1 MTSYKHSR
9 LRQMLLLVCLPGITL
24 LYCGSDSYAQT
35 KGQPALI
42 SQCKVTAATRLDW
55 VFAVSNQSPAEV
67 PDGLLE
73 NYDSTKQRFELYV
86 PAGAGSRAA
95 APLILFI
102 SPSQKATGLS
112 QFRKLCDRE
121 GIVFASP
128 HQAGNQTPGTRR
140 VRIVMDTLD
149 EVRRRVKIDPDRTY
163 IGGFSGGGRI
173 AMTIATALPE
183 YFGGVIPVCAG
194 GQLRTEPWLRERAIS
209 RLRIALLTGENDFNR
224 GEVERM
230 TQTLFSGIG
239 VTSRVWTAERV
250 GHAVPSGKTLDQAFV
265 WLEDGLQDRQ
275 TLARRF
281 PASRI
286 PGAPSRSEWA
296 RQLFAE
302 AEMRLESEKLF
313 YSGLTQLMG
322 IRVRWNDLPES
333 DKALVIL
340 QKLDA
345 ADDRSWEAEDVA
357 SQRRYLIAQARAVDA
372 YASGP
377 LPRQY
382 EKQKVSMLN
391 AAIRLWSQVVED
403 GQDKGAVA
411 EGARRIPVL
420 KSMLESEQPTR

>member
-1 MTSYKHSR
+1 MASHKH
-9 LRQMLLLVCLPGITL
+9 RQLGFTLLLGCLHGTVFLFLVPPSFGQ
-24 LYCGSDSYAQT
+24 S

-42 SQCKVTAATRLDW
+42 SQCPITEPTRLDW
-55 VFAVSNQSPAEV
+55 IFAVSNQSPAEA
-67 PDGLLE
+67 PPGLLE

-86 PAGAGSRAA
+86 PAGVESRAA

-128 HQAGNQTPGTRR
+128 HQAGNKTPGTRR

-149 EVRRRVKIDPDRTY
+149 EVRRRIKIDPDRTY

-194 GQLRTEPWLRERAIS
+194 GQLRTELWLRERVMS

-224 GEVERM
+224 GEIERM

-239 VTSRVWTAERV
+239 VTSRVWTAQRI
-250 GHAVPSGKTLDQAFV
+250 GHAIPSGKTLDEAFA
-265 WLEDGLQDRQ
+265 WLEDGLKDRQ
-275 TLARRF
+275 ALARRF

-286 PGAPSRSEWA
+286 SDAPSRSEWA

-302 AEMRLESEKLF
+302 AESRLKSKELF

-340 QKLDA
+340 KKLDA
-345 ADDRSWEAEDVA
+345 ADHRPWEAVDVA
-357 SQRRYLIAQARAVDA
+357 SQRRYLIAQARALDA

-377 LPRQY
+377 LPKQY
-382 EKQKVSMLN
+382 HDQKIGMLH
-391 AAIRLWSQVVED
+391 AAIRLWSQVVAD
-403 GQDKGAVA
+403 GQNEDAVA
-411 EGARRIPVL
+411 EGTRRIPLL
-420 KSMLESEQPTR
+420 KSMLEGQ

>member
-1 MTSYKHSR
+1 MTRHKHSR
-9 LRQMLLLVCLPGITL
+9 LRQILLLGCLPSITL
-24 LYCGSDSYAQT
+24 LLLSSDSYAQR

-42 SQCKVTAATRLDW
+42 SQCPITEPTRLDW
-55 VFAVSNQSPAEV
+55 IFAVSNQSPAEA
-67 PDGLLE
+67 PAGLLE

-128 HQAGNQTPGTRR
+128 HQAGNKTPGTRR

-194 GQLRTEPWLRERAIS
+194 GRLRTELWLRERVMS

-224 GEVERM
+224 GEIERM

-239 VTSRVWTAERV
+239 VTSRVWTAKRI
-250 GHAVPSGKTLDQAFV
+250 GHAIPSGKTLDDAFA
-265 WLEDGLQDRQ
+265 WLEDGLNDRQ
-275 TLARRF
+275 ALARRF

-286 PGAPSRSEWA
+286 SGVPSRSEWA

-302 AEMRLESEKLF
+302 AELRLESEELF

-340 QKLDA
+340 KKLDA
-345 ADDRSWEAEDVA
+345 ADDRPWEAVDVA

-377 LPRQY
+377 LPKQY
-382 EKQKVSMLN
+382 HDQKVSMLH
-391 AAIRLWSQVVED
+391 AAIRFWSQVVAD
-403 GQDKGAVA
+403 GQDKDAVA
-411 EGARRIPVL
+411 EGTRRIPIL
-420 KSMLESEQPTR
+420 KSILDSE